1 MFNKLCDHRG
11 AVSVFLVIVLLPTI
25 LCASLF
31 VDASRVESA
40 KGLVSSAGDLTLN
53 TVLSQYDVD
62 LNDFYGLMASAQDM
76 DDVLG
81 AAEDYFTAC
90 IKSQGINTTDTAKY
104 VNSISGFFFGDDSI
118 SDLLG
123 LDLADNAKVNVSPIN
138 NGSLTNTALVKTQ
151 IVEFMKY
158 RSPINSVVDLLK
170 KFQDSS
176 KELEN
181 TTKTTDLVEKKQDYY
196 EAQGDVAKKAYDIYK
211 LIEEYSKLKLN
222 KSDLEEIKK
231 LLTGIDGKYKE
242 IHIKM
247 VKDLYN
253 TSGISK
259 VNDTFKY
266 CVTIPDEYTSKKK
279 NQNADVNKMGREIV
293 SLISAY
299 DQFIAAKNNFDN
311 NIKAWSNNYYDI
323 QYVVYAFKNK
333 SYFTNVYN
341 KEINLKNSFIKVKDM
356 VEHAKDGELDKEYT
370 STRKSTNLGVTTTT
384 KKTIS
389 EWYTFL
395 ESKVKSAAKTV
406 TDSGT
411 KYNTAVYKIRSTSN
425 IYDRISAS
433 SSDTKLSEL
442 YNSLNNYYSRYKKA
456 DEILTKIVNGLSV
469 STTVAGVK
477 VSKCLKDLIIEADNK
492 FNTWEKKAKEYEGSI
507 SLATS
512 DLKEIKEVKKD
523 NPIIGKISTKD
534 VDAYTKHINN
544 VKSAVGTVKKSIQG
558 VKYNGT
564 SVIDKE
570 INSIS
575 RMKKYADVLESEIPL
590 NKYDLDTYANNSF
603 KFSTDNSIS
612 SLNITESND
621 PVIASKKYRVY
632 EWMIEQKFPLPK
644 DEDKENEYNSK
655 KDKADEQAKD
665 AKKNPLSDVSS
676 KNDIKGQKNLPS
688 GASSDLDAGKITT
701 KISEVSDFVSGL
713 FSDFSSTVSSA
724 GANLRDDFFAL
735 DYITSMFTYHTFE
748 YEAKY
753 NMLSETQKK
762 AITYS
767 NANSYYGKLSDNW
780 KSTDV
785 TKTFNKT
792 LTNKMRN
799 SESSNWSYGNEVE
812 YIMYGKGIK
821 ESKDSL
827 NGSIYMIR
835 FALNVAPIF
844 SAFYNDNSPGGLN
857 SFAKAVNAAT
867 HGIIPA
873 GLVKVI
879 ICLGLVALESATDM
893 QTLKAGIPVILV
905 KTKEDD
911 LFVKNWWFEVTDDKN
926 PRKTDKTKAV
936 TFFYSDYMKLF
947 LFTKLIGSEEKNIYG
962 RVADVIQVNMS
973 KCVLKDDEY
982 ALSKSQVYYSI
993 NANLT
998 VKPLMLDTSYIDS
1011 IMPGAAG
1018 RMDKWNKIEYKS
1030 TRGY

>member
-123 LDLADNAKVNVSPIN
+123 LDLADNAKVNVSPTN

-356 VEHAKDGELDKEYT
+356 VEHAKDGVLDKEYT

-425 IYDRISAS
+425 IYDRISTSAY
-433 SSDTKLSEL
+433 DTKLSEL
-442 YNSLNNYYSRYKKA
+442 YNNLNDYYSRYKTAEK
-456 DEILTKIVNGLSV
+456 ILTDIVNGLTVTSV
-469 STTVAGVK
+469 WGG
-477 VSKCLKDLIIEADNK
+477 KCLKDLIVEADNK
-492 FNTWEKKAKEYEGSI
+492 FNTWEKKSKEYKGSI
-507 SLATS
+507 SLAES
-512 DLKEIKEVKKD
+512 DLKEIGEVKKD
-523 NPIIGKISTKD
+523 PVIGKLKTSD
-534 VDAYTKHINN
+534 VDDYSRHINN

-558 VKYNGT
+558 VKYNET

-575 RMKKYADVLESEIPL
+575 RMKKYADVLEGEIPL

-603 KFSTDNSIS
+603 KFSTDNSVN
-612 SLNITESND
+612 SLNITENND

-632 EWMIEQKFPLPK
+632 EWMLEQDFQKPK
-644 DEDKENEYNSK
+644 NEDKENEYDK
-655 KDKADEQAKD
+655 KKEKADEQAKD
-665 AKKNPLSDVSS
+665 AEKNPLSDVSS
-676 KNDIKGQKNLPS
+676 ENDIFGTEGLPS
-688 GASSDLDAGKITT
+688 GVSSDLDEGKITT
-701 KISEVSDFVSGL
+701 KISEVSDFVSSL
-713 FSDFSSTVSSA
+713 FSDFSGTVSSA

-753 NMLSETQKK
+753 NMLTDAQKK

-767 NANSYYGKLSDNW
+767 NAGNYYGKLNDSWN
-780 KSTDV
+780 STDI

-799 SESSNWSYGNEVE
+799 SEGSNWSYGNEVE
-812 YIMYGKGIK
+812 YIMYGKSIK
-821 ESKDSL
+821 ESKDAL

-835 FALNVAPIF
+835 FALNVAPVF
-844 SAFYNDNSPGGLN
+844 SVFYNDNGLKA
-857 SFAKAVNAAT
+857 FALAVNTAT

-879 ICLGLVALESATDM
+879 ICLGLVALEAATDM
-893 QTLKAGIPVILV
+893 QTLKAGVPVILV
-905 KTKEDD
+905 KTKKED
-911 LFVKNWWFEVTDDKN
+911 LFVNSWTFSVTSDKN
-926 PRKTDKTKAV
+926 PNGTDKTKAI
-936 TFFYSDYMKLF
+936 TFSYSDYMKLL

-973 KCVLKDDEY
+973 KCVLKDDKY
-982 ALSKSQVYYSI
+982 TLTKSQVYYSI

-998 VKPLMLDTSYIDS
+998 VKPLMLDTSYINS
-1011 IMPGAAG
+1011 IMPEAAG
-1018 RMDKWNKIEYKS
+1018 RMDKWNKIEYKA

>member
-123 LDLADNAKVNVSPIN
+123 LDLADNAKVNVSPTN

-211 LIEEYSKLKLN
+211 LIEEYNKLSLN
-222 KSDLEEIKK
+222 KNDLEEIKK
-231 LLTGIDGKYKE
+231 LLTGIEGKYKE

-266 CVTIPDEYTSKKK
+266 CVTIPDEYISKKK

-299 DQFIAAKNNFDN
+299 DQFITAKNNFDN

-425 IYDRISAS
+425 IYDRISTSAY
-433 SSDTKLSEL
+433 DTKLSEL
-442 YNSLNNYYSRYKKA
+442 YNNLNDYYSRYKTAEK
-456 DEILTKIVNGLSV
+456 ILTDIVNGL
-469 STTVAGVK
+469 TVTSAWGG
-477 VSKCLKDLIIEADNK
+477 KCLKDLIVEADNK
-492 FNTWEKKAKEYEGSI
+492 FNTWEKKSKEYKGSI
-507 SLATS
+507 SLAES
-512 DLKEIKEVKKD
+512 DLKEIGEVKKD
-523 NPIIGKISTKD
+523 PVIGKLKTSD
-534 VDAYTKHINN
+534 VDDYSRHINN
-544 VKSAVGTVKKSIQG
+544 VKSAVGTVKKSIEG
-558 VKYNGT
+558 VKYNGA
-564 SVIDKE
+564 SVVDKE

-575 RMKKYADVLESEIPL
+575 RMKKYADVLEGEIPL

-603 KFSTDNSIS
+603 KFSTENSIN
-612 SLNITESND
+612 SLNITENND
-621 PVIASKKYRVY
+621 PVIANRKHKVY
-632 EWMIEQKFPLPK
+632 DWMLKQDFNLPK
-644 DEDKENEYNSK
+644 NEDKENEY
-655 KDKADEQAKD
+655 KDKKKE
-665 AKKNPLSDVSS
+665 AKKNADEAKNEPLTNVSS
-676 KNDIKGQKNLPS
+676 KNEIFGMEGPPS
-688 GASSDLDAGKITT
+688 GVSSDLDAGKITT

-713 FSDFSSTVSSA
+713 FSDFSGTVSSA

-767 NANSYYGKLSDNW
+767 NAGNYYGKLSDSW

-785 TKTFNKT
+785 TKTYNKT

-812 YIMYGKGIK
+812 YIMYGKSIEKSK
-821 ESKDSL
+821 EAL

-844 SAFYNDNSPGGLN
+844 SVFYNDDDLKV
-857 SFAKAVNAAT
+857 FALAVNTAT

-879 ICLGLVALESATDM
+879 ICLGLVALETAKDL
-893 QTLKAGIPVILV
+893 QNLKAGIPVILV
-905 KTKEDD
+905 KTKKED
-911 LFVKNWWFEVTDDKN
+911 LFVTSWKFTAENN
-926 PRKTDKTKAV
+926 PNGTDKTKAI
-936 TFFYSDYMKLF
+936 TFFYSDYMKLL

-973 KCVLKDDEY
+973 KCILKDDEY

-998 VKPLMLDTSYIDS
+998 VKPLMLDTSYINS
-1011 IMPGAAG
+1011 VMPEASG
-1018 RMDKWNKIEYKS
+1018 RMSNWNKIEYKA